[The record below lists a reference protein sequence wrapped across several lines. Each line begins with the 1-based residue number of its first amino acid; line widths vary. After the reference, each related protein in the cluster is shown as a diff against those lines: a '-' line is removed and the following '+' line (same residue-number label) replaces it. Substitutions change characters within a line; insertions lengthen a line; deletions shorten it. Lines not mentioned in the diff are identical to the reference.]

1 MRKTAPNSVV
11 IKALKK
17 MLVQP
22 LHDDAGI
29 CFNLRCAL
37 LEMFD
42 RGEWQT
48 DAGTIDK
55 LDKMNGRGWAQICFD
70 SMFKHW
76 PKASLATPMYPI
88 TGGKMA
94 YAENQDHM
102 WDEHHY
108 YGALRRELCQFC
120 IDYLEKEDAKA
131 NIRQDDSGS
140 VAVD

>member
-1 MRKTAPNSVV
+1 MVPNSIV
-11 IKALKK
+11 ITALKQ
-17 MLVQP
+17 LLIEP

-29 CFNLRCAL
+29 CFNLHHAL

-42 RGEWQT
+42 SGEWQT
-48 DAGTIDK
+48 DAETIDK
-55 LDKMNGRGWAQICFD
+55 LDKMNGRDWAQICFD

-94 YAENQDHM
+94 YAENQEFSRM
-102 WDEHHY
+102 WDEHHH

-120 IDYLEKEDAKA
+120 IDYMEKENEKA
-131 NIRQDDSGS
+131 NIQPDNSGS

>member
-1 MRKTAPNSVV
+1 MIPNAF
-11 IKALKK
+11 IITALKQLLIK
-17 MLVQP
+17 P

-29 CFNLRCAL
+29 CWNLRHEL
-37 LEMFD
+37 LKMFD

-48 DAGTIDK
+48 DENTIVE
-55 LDKMNGRGWAQICFD
+55 LNGMKGQDWAQICFD
-70 SMFKHW
+70 RMFKHW
-76 PKASLATPMYPI
+76 PKASLDTPLYPI

-94 YAENQDHM
+94 YAENQEHM
-102 WDEHHY
+102 WDEHHH

-131 NIRQDDSGS
+131 NIQPDNSGS

>member
-1 MRKTAPNSVV
+1 MAPNSVV
-11 IKALKK
+11 ITALKQ
-17 MLVQP
+17 LLIEP

-29 CFNLRCAL
+29 CFNLRHAL

-42 RGEWQT
+42 SGEWQT
-48 DAGTIDK
+48 DAETIDK
-55 LDKMNGRGWAQICFD
+55 LDKMNGKDWAQICFD

-76 PKASLATPMYPI
+76 PKASLDTPMYPI

-94 YAENQDHM
+94 YAGYQEHM
-102 WDEHHY
+102 WDEHHH

-120 IDYLEKEDAKA
+120 IDYLEKEDAKQ
-131 NIRQDDSGS
+131 NDSGS

>member
-1 MRKTAPNSVV
+1 MVPNSVV
-11 IKALKK
+11 ITALKQ
-17 MLVQP
+17 LLIEP

-29 CFNLRCAL
+29 CWNLRHEL
-37 LEMFD
+37 LGMFD

-48 DAGTIDK
+48 DAETIDK
-55 LDKMNGRGWAQICFD
+55 LDKMNGRGWAQICFA

-76 PKASLATPMYPI
+76 PKANLDTPLYPI
-88 TGGKMA
+88 TGGKTA
-94 YAENQDHM
+94 YAEDQDHM
-102 WDEHHY
+102 WDEHHH

-131 NIRQDDSGS
+131 SIQPDNSGS